1 MSMTERRIELDIGL
15 GGGMPDLG
23 QPGAGGPRR
32 EASDADRRA
41 FEQALA
47 RDGGGASGEA
57 ADASADSPADAPA
70 QTPRPFALFAGPGPA
85 APAPAPAPA
94 AAPAGLA
101 QALSEAADRMLVGD
115 GSSGRRE
122 VRLDLKA
129 EVLPGVTVSVYEE
142 DGRLVAA
149 FACASEASRE
159 TLNRCARALAEELAR
174 SLARPVRVRVSTDD
188 PEDPCLLEADAD
200 A

>member
-1 MSMTERRIELDIGL
+1 MTMTERRIDLDIGMARS
-15 GGGMPDLG
+15 MPDLG
-23 QPGAGGPRR
+23 QQGAGASRR
-32 EASDADRRA
+32 EASDADRQA

-47 RDGGGASGEA
+47 RDGGPPAESPEP
-57 ADASADSPADAPA
+57 SADTPKPFVLLSGALAPA
-70 QTPRPFALFAGPGPA
+70 ETQAPVA
-85 APAPAPAPA
+85 APD
-94 AAPAGLA
+94 GLA

-159 TLNRCARALAEELAR
+159 TLNRCAPVLAQELAQ
-174 SLARPVRVRVSTDD
+174 SLARAVLVRVSTDD
-188 PEDPCLLEADAD
+188 PEDLCLFEAA
-200 A
+200 AAA